1 MSYMSQIFIYG
12 VEVYKTVQN
21 YSVNSI
27 ELTYI
32 IIDSVLV
39 SKLNVHL

>member
-1 MSYMSQIFIYG
+1 MLYMSQIFIYG
-12 VEVYKTVQN
+12 AEVYKTVQN

-32 IIDSVLV
+32 IIDSVLCF
-39 SKLNVHL
+39 KT